1 MHYYVYILAN
11 KPNGSLYIGV
21 TSNLENHV
29 YQHKN
34 GLFDGFTKKYNIKTL
49 VYFEETNSILSAL
62 QREKQLKKWNRLW
75 KIRLIEETNPVWCD
89 LSSDWIPAYAG
100 MTAEIRGD
108 DSRNMR
114 G

>member
-21 TSNLENHV
+21 TSN
-29 YQHKN
+29 N

-62 QREKQLKKWNRLW
+62 QREKQLKKNGIDFG
-75 KIRLIEETNPVWCD
+75 K
-89 LSSDWIPAYAG
+89 
-100 MTAEIRGD
+100 
-108 DSRNMR
+108 
-114 G
+114 